1 LKRDSDSSRTAVDPA
16 EEPVELPSSGA
27 AATAFRTPS
36 KGTAVAV
43 QTPASGTSVA
53 GQSRF
58 TRRWW
63 LVSLAALIVVLGVGF
78 GTFFYLHRERQ
89 LTEKDSILL
98 SDFVNTTGDPVFD
111 GTLKQALAVQL
122 EQSPFLNIFP
132 GERVRET
139 LRYMGRSADER
150 LTPDVSR
157 QVCQR
162 EGIKAVMNGSIA
174 TIVSQYVVVVDA
186 INCQTGDTLARE
198 QVEVE
203 KKEQVLGAVGEAAS
217 RLRGKLGES
226 LASIKKFDAPV
237 EEATTS

>member
-1 LKRDSDSSRTAVDPA
+1 M
-16 EEPVELPSSGA
+16 
-27 AATAFRTPS
+27 
-36 KGTAVAV
+36 
-43 QTPASGTSVA
+43 
-53 GQSRF
+53 
-58 TRRWW
+58 
-63 LVSLAALIVVLGVGF
+63 LGVAA
-78 GTFFYLHRERQ
+78 GTFVYLHRERQ

-132 GERVRET
+132 GERVRDT

-150 LTPDVSR
+150 LTPDVAR
-157 QVCQR
+157 QICQR
-162 EGIKAVMNGSIA
+162 ESIKAVMNGSISS
-174 TIVSQYVVVVDA
+174 IGSQYVVGVDA

-203 KKEQVLGAVGEAAS
+203 KKEQVLGAVGKAAS

-237 EEATTS
+237 AARRRSGIFSKYVAIAMN